1 VPGKKRPVPTGGK
14 PVTPDDGLEKQKVTP
29 DSSVTDKQ
37 ALFAANVF
45 VSAYATA
52 QIDKL
57 VKLVLSRLADQQR
70 DAERSRAATQ
80 LRRQSFAPLET
91 GD

>member
-1 VPGKKRPVPTGGK
+1 MPLHIDEMSND
-14 PVTPDDGLEKQKVTP
+14 VTMVESDLPLT
-29 DSSVTDKQ
+29 S
-37 ALFAANVF
+37 
-45 VSAYATA
+45 A